1 MTRRFK
7 SMRIENPDEMAKE
20 DLDMLATTIQATA
33 KLYLNEEQVLKFKQD
48 ILALKRN

>member
-1 MTRRFK
+1 
-7 SMRIENPDEMAKE
+7 MRIENPDEMAKE